1 MSDPFRA
8 LPSVDELLQNHTLR
22 GLERKVGRAVVLDA
36 VRAALDAARENIR
49 AGQGAPMPALL
60 IDDITARIEKAIQ
73 PTLTRVINA
82 TGVILH
88 TNLGRAPLS
97 QDALQAIH
105 DAASSYSNLEYDLDA
120 GERGSRYSHAEELI
134 KKLTGAQ
141 AALVVNNNAAAVMF
155 ILRAFAE
162 NQEVIVSRGQLIEIG
177 GGFRVPDVLSQSG
190 ARMIE
195 VGTTNRTRLA
205 DFENAITEDTALLLR
220 VHPSNFRVIGF
231 TEEVSLQEMAALARK
246 NNLLVVD
253 DLGSGALLDT
263 SAYGLLHETM
273 PQESL
278 RAGADLVA
286 FSGDKLLGGP
296 QAGIIVGKKEYVAK
310 LKKHP
315 LARALRVDKMTLA
328 ALQATLLHY
337 LKNEATQKI
346 PVWQMIAAKT
356 EDLEQRTND
365 WCARWKKFGLDASVI
380 ETLST
385 VGGGSLPGETL
396 PTRAAALNVA
406 SPDAFV
412 AKLRANVPPI
422 IARIENQRVVLDPRT
437 VLPHDENALLE
448 GVEHTFRLYQA
459 EFSIG
464 VGNGKR

>member
-1 MSDPFRA
+1 MTTDAYRA
-8 LPSVDELLQNHTLR
+8 LPSVEELLQNHTLR
-22 GLERKVGRAVVLDA
+22 GYERKVGRAVVVDA
-36 VRAALDAARENIR
+36 VRHALDSARAEIH
-49 AGQGAPMPALL
+49 AGGEAPMPALL
-60 IDDITARIEKAIQ
+60 IDAITVKIEQATR

-97 QDALQAIH
+97 AEAIHAIQDAAQ
-105 DAASSYSNLEYDLDA
+105 SYSNLEYNLEV
-120 GERGSRYSHAEELI
+120 GERGSRYIHAEELI
-134 KKLTGAQ
+134 KKLTGAE

-162 NQEVIVSRGQLIEIG
+162 GRAVIVSRGQLVEIG

-190 ARMIE
+190 ARMVE

-205 DFENAITEDTALLLR
+205 DFENAITAETALLLR

-231 TEEVSLQEMAALARK
+231 TEETSLQEMSALGHQR
-246 NNLLVVD
+246 NLVVAD

-263 SAYGLLHETM
+263 ATYGLAHEPM
-273 PQESL
+273 PQQSL
-278 RAGADLVA
+278 QAGADLVA

-296 QAGIIVGKKEYVAK
+296 QAGIIIGKKEYVAR

-315 LARALRVDKMTLA
+315 LARALRVDKLTLA
-328 ALQATLLHY
+328 ALQTTLLHY

-346 PVWQMIAAKT
+346 PVWQMISAKT
-356 EDLEQRTND
+356 EALDVKAQA
-365 WCARWKKFGLDASVI
+365 WCERWNKFGLDATVI
-380 ETLST
+380 DSLST

-396 PTRAAALNVA
+396 PTRAVALIVA

-412 AKLRANVPPI
+412 AQLRQDNTPI
-422 IARIENQRVVLDPRT
+422 IARIENGRVLIDPRT
-437 VLPHDENALLE
+437 ILPHDETALLE
-448 GVEHTFRLYQA
+448 GVERAARVTR
-459 EFSIG
+459 
-464 VGNGKR
+464 K

>member
-1 MSDPFRA
+1 MNDSLRA

-22 GLERKVGRAVVLDA
+22 KYERNVGRTVVVDA
-36 VRAALDAARENIR
+36 VRAQLDAARAEIR
-49 AGQGAPMPALL
+49 AGGSAPMPALL
-60 IDDITARIEKAIQ
+60 IDAICERIEGAVR

-97 QDALQAIH
+97 QDALQAIQ

-134 KKLTGAQ
+134 KNLTGAQ

-162 NQEVIVSRGQLIEIG
+162 QREVIVSRGQLVEIG
-177 GGFRVPDVLSQSG
+177 GGFRVPDVLRQSG
-190 ARMIE
+190 AHMVE
-195 VGTTNRTRLA
+195 VGTTNRTRVS
-205 DFENAITEDTALLLR
+205 DFENALTQNTALLLH

-231 TEEVSLQEMAALARK
+231 TQEVALAEMAALAH
-246 NNLLVVD
+246 LHQLVTVD

-263 SAYGLLHETM
+263 AQYGLAHEPM

-278 RAGADLVA
+278 QAGADLVT

-296 QAGIIVGKKEYVAK
+296 QAGIIVGKQEYVAR

-315 LARALRVDKMTLA
+315 LARALRVDKLTLA

-337 LKNEATQKI
+337 LKNQATGKI
-346 PVWQMIAAKT
+346 PVWQMIAASR
-356 EDLEQRTND
+356 D
-365 WCARWKKFGLDASVI
+365 ALDARANAWRAQWQKAGLNARVLDS
-380 ETLST
+380 LST

-396 PTRAAALNVA
+396 PTRVVALQVP

-412 AKLRANVPPI
+412 KILRANTPPI
-422 IARIENQRVVLDPRT
+422 VARIENNLVYVDPRT
-437 VLPHDENALLE
+437 VLPHDENALCE
-448 GVEHTFRLYQA
+448 GIARAAKL
-459 EFSIG
+459 S
-464 VGNGKR
+464 N